1 MAMEAMHAEDAMHG
15 QDQMGAEEMG
25 GPAPLSVLQ
34 VIELLGQN
42 SNAQP
47 YKQ

>member
-1 MAMEAMHAEDAMHG
+1 MEAMHAEDAVHG

-34 VIELLGQN
+34 VTASWPKHLSRT
-42 SNAQP
+42 SNVL
-47 YKQ
+47 